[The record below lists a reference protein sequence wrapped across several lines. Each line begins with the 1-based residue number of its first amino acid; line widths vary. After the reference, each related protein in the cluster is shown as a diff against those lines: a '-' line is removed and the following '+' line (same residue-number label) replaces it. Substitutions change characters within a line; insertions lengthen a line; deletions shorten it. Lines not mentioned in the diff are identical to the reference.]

1 MKILNLIHL
10 LDTKCI
16 VESYVSIFSPF
27 YLFDK
32 TTFFALDENVR
43 TRWAPKLLLTNRKNV
58 EVVWCC
64 SKIMLLLRKVRVIH
78 DYAEENMRRYL
89 SLYDTFTQRKIF
101 SCDQECRVIPLSK
114 IFYSLDLGSFD
125 FILENLKTVKRF

>member
-1 MKILNLIHL
+1 MIQSALSNLMFQFFPLFIFLIKQLSLLWMKMWGLAELPN
-10 LDTKCI
+10 C
-16 VESYVSIFSPF
+16 E
-27 YLFDK
+27 
-32 TTFFALDENVR
+32 
-43 TRWAPKLLLTNRKNV
+43 LLTNRKNV

-89 SLYDTFTQRKIF
+89 SLYDTFTRRKIF